1 MKLHRNVKIRLV
13 FSFLQLGG
21 SSLVI
26 PFLAIYFAEHFGA
39 GIAGVLFIVTV
50 FGSIIFSFYGGY
62 YSDRFGRKN
71 ILVFASLLR
80 FLSILILVA
89 GNIPGHEIPILAFVS
104 LLFVNISVGFQMPPL
119 EATVVDVTTS
129 EVRKKVY
136 NLSYWLANFS
146 SIFGILL
153 GAFLYEDYFFELSIC
168 AATVNLIMFLL
179 MKFFLVETKPASK
192 QKPPVKPAKFPLKNM
207 FSSYGLV
214 FKDSLFLKF
223 VAAGL
228 LTLGLEKQLGKF
240 IAVRLEE
247 DFEPV
252 TVFGQSIQGV
262 EVFGILNTENSI
274 LIVLFT
280 LVIARLIKKFDLSDR
295 MQLYIGTLLFA
306 GGFAVL
312 AFASN
317 LWVLMA
323 FTFLLSVGEIMY
335 VPVKRLLLSEIA
347 PNESRSRYMAANTLH
362 TRGASVLGGLGLS
375 VGFLLHSW
383 GMAIVYAL
391 MGAVSIYLFKRIYDQ
406 KREVHQEK
414 NDVRMNG

>member
-1 MKLHRNVKIRLV
+1 M
-13 FSFLQLGG
+13 QLGG

-39 GIAGVLFIVTV
+39 AIAGILFIISVL
-50 FGSIIFSFYGGY
+50 GSIVFSFYGGY
-62 YSDRFGRKN
+62 YADKFGRKN

-80 FLSILILVA
+80 FLSIVILVV

-104 LLFVNISVGFQMPPL
+104 LLFVNIAVGFQMPPL
-119 EATVVDVTTS
+119 EATVVDVTS
-129 EVRKKVY
+129 QEVRKKVY

-153 GAFLYEDYFFELSIC
+153 GAFLYKDYFFELSIC
-168 AATVNLIMFLL
+168 AATINLIMFLL
-179 MKFFLVETKPASK
+179 MKFFLVETSPVDIKKAS
-192 QKPPVKPAKFPLKNM
+192 VKAPKFPLKKM
-207 FSSYGLV
+207 FGSYGLV
-214 FKDSLFLKF
+214 FRDSMFLKF
-223 VAAGL
+223 IVAGL

-252 TVFGQSIQGV
+252 TVFGQSIEGV

-280 LVIARLIKKFDLSDR
+280 LVIARLIKKFEVSDR
-295 MQLYIGTLLFA
+295 MQLYIGTLLFS
-306 GGFAVL
+306 GGFAIL

-317 LWVLMA
+317 LWVLMG

-347 PNESRSRYMAANTLH
+347 PDDSRSQYMAANTLH
-362 TRGASVLGGLGLS
+362 TRGASILGGLGLS
-375 VGFLLHSW
+375 IGFLLNSW
-383 GMAIVYAL
+383 GMAVVYAL
-391 MGAVSIYLFKRIYDQ
+391 MGAVAIYLFKRIYQQ
-406 KREVHQEK
+406 KREIDQEK
-414 NDVRMNG
+414 DEVRMNG